1 MVLCNLDFLRLGRG
15 TKRKVMG
22 TMVLVTCTGSI
33 SRYMKARLS
42 QKIKGGL
49 ACFVFLLFFPLR
61 HLHFFCILGQR
72 GFESSHLRFLSST
85 AFGRGQ
91 GGYVSRASRGFLFS
105 IFSPEIFCLALVL
118 FLFFSFIFSSS
129 FDICVCTFFLRCF
142 LLIYT
147 TLFSKTAGKGRLEI

>member
-1 MVLCNLDFLRLGRG
+1 MMVLCNLDFLRLGRG

-49 ACFVFLLFFPLR
+49 ACFVFLLFFFSLR
-61 HLHFFCILGQR
+61 HLHFFASLDKEDLNPHICDFCLARRLGEDKGGMYQ
-72 GFESSHLRFLSST
+72 
-85 AFGRGQ
+85 GRAE
-91 GGYVSRASRGFLFS
+91 ASFIS

-129 FDICVCTFFLRCF
+129 FDICVCTFF
-142 LLIYT
+142 
-147 TLFSKTAGKGRLEI
+147 FSVVFCS